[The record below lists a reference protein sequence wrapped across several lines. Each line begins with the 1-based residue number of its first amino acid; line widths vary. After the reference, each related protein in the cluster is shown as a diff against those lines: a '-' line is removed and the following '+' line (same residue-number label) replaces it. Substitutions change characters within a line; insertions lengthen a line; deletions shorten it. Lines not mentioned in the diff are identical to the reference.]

1 MAMSLAIEVSRLRK
15 SYRNREVVKGIDL
28 AIRKGE
34 LFALLG
40 PNGAGKT
47 TVVEMLST
55 LVLPD
60 SGTARISGH
69 DVVKE
74 AAAVRSKISLTG
86 QFAALDEGM
95 SGFENLAM
103 FAKLYGYSWKEARQ
117 LAGELLPAFGL
128 EEAKH
133 RMVGQY
139 SGGMKRRLDIAASVL
154 AQPEVIFLDEPTT
167 GLDPQSRIQVWD
179 VVRALLKQGTT
190 VLLTTQ
196 YLEEADR
203 LADRIAVLDGGRIIA
218 EGTPRELKA
227 AVGGKTLSIR
237 LKESVELEPYIRL
250 LASEHGLHM
259 KRDSEDPLMIR
270 VPSPDEQLAS
280 LAVQT
285 LMNHNCPIAEFALAD
300 PSLDEVFLS
309 LTDARKKEAAV

>member
-1 MAMSLAIEVSRLRK
+1 MSLAIEVNQLRK

-28 AIRKGE
+28 AIRQGE

-55 LVLPD
+55 LILPD
-60 SGTARISGH
+60 GGTARIGGR

-74 AAAVRSKISLTG
+74 AAAVRGKISLTG

-103 FAKLYGYSWKEARQ
+103 FAKLYGYSWKEARR
-117 LAGELLPAFGL
+117 LADELLPAFGL
-128 EEAKH
+128 EEARH
-133 RMVGQY
+133 RLVEQY
-139 SGGMKRRLDIAASVL
+139 SGGMRRRLDIAASVL

-167 GLDPQSRIQVWD
+167 GLDPQSRLQVWE
-179 VVRALLKQGTT
+179 VVRSLLKQGTT

-203 LADRIAVLDGGRIIA
+203 LADRIAVLDEGRIIA

-227 AVGGKTLSIR
+227 AVGGKTLTIR
-237 LKESVELEPYIRL
+237 LKEQVVLEPYIRL
-250 LASEHGLHM
+250 LADDHGLHIT
-259 KRDSEDPLMIR
+259 RDEEDPLMIK
-270 VPSPDEQLAS
+270 VPSPDERLAS
-280 LAVQT
+280 RAIQT
-285 LMNHNCPIAEFALAD
+285 LMDHHCPVVEFALSE

-309 LTDARKKEAAV
+309 LTDARNKEAVS